1 MEKSLER
8 DDKGYAIRLCRFV
21 LKPIGLWSMIY
32 GHVSRAET
40 ILSGV
45 LAVTC
50 FSTVCFVLLPAGL
63 YTLLYEHNINAK
75 LKLFGPVGFCL
86 TSTIKYCYLGLKG
99 QAIGRCIEH
108 VENDWKMVRDPNH
121 RTIMI
126 EYATLGRNLTVL
138 CALFLFSGGM
148 SYHTVMTLSSSTKIN
163 ETFTIRPLTYPGYD
177 RYFDVQA
184 SPTYEIIFFLH
195 CVCAMVMY
203 SITTAACCLAATFV
217 THACGQIQIVM
228 TRLSDLVEGKESSDI
243 ELNDRLVIIVRDH
256 VKTLRFSVQVEKVL
270 REVCL
275 LELVASTLIICLLEY
290 YCMMEWEN
298 NDPIATLTYF
308 ILLISFTFNIFI
320 FCYIG
325 ELLVDQC
332 KKVGAATYNVEW
344 YRLPKNI
351 SLGLILLIAIS
362 NYPPKITA
370 GKLFELSLFTFG
382 SVLKTSLIYLN
393 LIRTITD

>member
-1 MEKSLER
+1 MEKSMQR

-32 GHVSRAET
+32 GHVSRAEK
-40 ILSGV
+40 ILSVV

-63 YTLLYEHNINAK
+63 YTILYEHNINAK

-108 VENDWKMVRDPNH
+108 VENDWKMVRDRNH

-184 SPTYEIIFFLH
+184 SPTYEIVFFLH

-228 TRLSDLVEGKESSDI
+228 TRLSDLVEGRESSGI

-256 VKTLRFSVQVEKVL
+256 VKTLR
-270 REVCL
+270 
-275 LELVASTLIICLLEY
+275 
-290 YCMMEWEN
+290 
-298 NDPIATLTYF
+298 
-308 ILLISFTFNIFI
+308 
-320 FCYIG
+320 
-325 ELLVDQC
+325 
-332 KKVGAATYNVEW
+332 
-344 YRLPKNI
+344 
-351 SLGLILLIAIS
+351 
-362 NYPPKITA
+362 
-370 GKLFELSLFTFG
+370 
-382 SVLKTSLIYLN
+382 
-393 LIRTITD
+393 